1 MLGYTTIGVNDMDR
15 AVAFYDG
22 LLAEAGAKR
31 LMDMDR
37 IKFYGTAPD
46 QAMLAI
52 CIPHNEEPQNCGNG
66 NMVAIPG
73 GSREGVDKLYA
84 KAMELGATDEGEP
97 GESIEQTVHREVFEE
112 VGLRVT
118 NLDYRGSQSWPFP
131 NSLMLG
137 FHADYAAG
145 DIVYQDGEIADAQWF
160 RYDALPNVPPGTAI
174 SKWLIDAFVENFA
187 EHTN

>member
-1 MLGYTTIGVNDMDR
+1 MLGYATIGVNDMDR

-52 CIPHNEEPQNCGNG
+52 CIPHNEEAQSAGNG

-73 GSREGVDKLYA
+73 GTREGVDKLYA

-97 GESIEQTVHREVFEE
+97 GERMPVFYGAY
-112 VGLRVT
+112 VRD
-118 NLDYRGSQSWPFP
+118 LDGNKLCFFEMK
-131 NSLMLG
+131 L
-137 FHADYAAG
+137 D
-145 DIVYQDGEIADAQWF
+145 
-160 RYDALPNVPPGTAI
+160 
-174 SKWLIDAFVENFA
+174 
-187 EHTN
+187 